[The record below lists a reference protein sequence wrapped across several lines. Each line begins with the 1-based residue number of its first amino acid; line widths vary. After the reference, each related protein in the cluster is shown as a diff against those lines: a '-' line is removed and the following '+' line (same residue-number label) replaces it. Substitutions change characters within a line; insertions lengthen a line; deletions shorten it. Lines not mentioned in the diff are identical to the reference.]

1 MRILQTKSRVI
12 LFKATMV
19 YHGCVFEYPI
29 KPWTLVLIFRV
40 ALYLTQ
46 TFRATLGISLV
57 MICNFQSPLIFW
69 MPNKCSQ
76 GESIFGNIAFPTCLR
91 LIDFNPYNHKIHH
104 THRLCDGPPFLQ
116 WQHLRLCDLSCP
128 CKTMKIRTHKAHAYP
143 QVSEYPK
150 VIQKTSPIFSTWVNG
165 LDYPMSWLFLFHELT
180 QWNIQYHSLE
190 AQGCQSG

>member
-1 MRILQTKSRVI
+1 MRILQIKSRVI

-19 YHGCVFEYPI
+19 VFFRISYQTIHFGVDFQGSSLPHSHIQGCARHKSCHNMQLS
-29 KPWTLVLIFRV
+29 KPSNL
-40 ALYLTQ
+40 
-46 TFRATLGISLV
+46 
-57 MICNFQSPLIFW
+57 W

-91 LIDFNPYNHKIHH
+91 LIDFNPYNNKIHH
-104 THRLCDGPPFLQ
+104 THHLCDDPPFLQ

-150 VIQKTSPIFSTWVNG
+150 VIQKATPIFSTWVEG

-180 QWNIQYHSLE
+180 QRNIQYHSLE
-190 AQGCQSG
+190 AKGCQSG